1 MKSTKKII
9 IGVIAVIALLIT
21 IAGALA
27 AAPPTATYIVNAP
40 NTDQSST
47 TVTLNKTQQATFN
60 IAVANNP
67 ELKLTYQWLVNG
79 LPAKP
84 SETQPDPGSYTSSF
98 LFDATTKTVGP
109 YIVSV
114 VVTGNG
120 GNPDLSLAWTVTVQD
135 PQPTTLLTI
144 SNIKVNGKTSGKLKP
159 GEINEVEVEIT
170 NDNIKKATG
179 IVVDVDL
186 LDEDKDSVTDESY
199 DDDGEFDL
207 SAGKSKTVTLELDL
221 RNEDLDQSDYTLQVD
236 VEGDIVDGPSQK
248 DSETKTVD
256 VDREKDAITIT
267 KTDLEDSQVFCS
279 ASGIAQDSLKVRIKN
294 IGENDQNNAR
304 ITVKNNELNLNQERT
319 GIDLDDYSG
328 PDNEDDVSFN
338 LNLEDAAQGT
348 YQLDVSVYT
357 EDDDLMDSKEVELQV
372 VCANAAEKPTETKGT
387 SSGNTQQ
394 YADKELAAELQQ
406 QIDQYKAAQEQAQ
419 STQQNSFRGS
429 DSYLLML
436 GILVALMFFAA
447 VLSAT
452 YMLVKKR

>member
-1 MKSTKKII
+1 MKATKKII
-9 IGVIAVIALLIT
+9 IWVIALVALLIT

-27 AAPPTATYIVNAP
+27 APTATYTPTP
-40 NTDQSST
+40 NT
-47 TVTLNKTQQATFN
+47 TVTLNKTETKFFEIKVEN
-60 IAVANNP
+60 LVD
-67 ELKLTYQWLVNG
+67 LDLTYQWLVNG
-79 LPAKP
+79 LPVKTD
-84 SETQPDPGSYTSSF
+84 SGPGLSISNYT
-98 LFDATTKTVGP
+98 FDANGKAVGK

-114 VVTGNG
+114 VVNGNAP
-120 GNPDLSLAWTVTVQD
+120 GNPDLSKAWDVTVQD
-135 PQPTTLLTI
+135 PQPATLLTI

-159 GEINEVEVEIT
+159 GEINEVEIEVS
-170 NDNIKKATG
+170 NDNSKKAKDVSVT
-179 IVVDVDL
+179 VDL
-186 LDEDKDSVTDESY
+186 LDEDKDSVTDETE
-199 DDDGEFDL
+199 DDIEI
-207 SAGKSKTVTLELDL
+207 SAGDNEKITLELDL
-221 RNEDLDQSDYTLQVD
+221 RDEDLDQETYTLQVD
-236 VEGDIVDGPSQK
+236 VEGDIVDGPTQK
-248 DSETKTVD
+248 DSETKDLD
-256 VDREKDAITIT
+256 VDREKDAISIT
-267 KTDLEDSQVFCS
+267 KTTLEDSQVYCS

-328 PDNEDDVSFN
+328 PDNEYDASFN

-372 VCANAAEKPTETKGT
+372 VCANEPTATKGT
-387 SSGNTQQ
+387 SSGNTPQ

-429 DSYLLML
+429 DSYVLML
-436 GILVALMFFAA
+436 GILVALLFFAA